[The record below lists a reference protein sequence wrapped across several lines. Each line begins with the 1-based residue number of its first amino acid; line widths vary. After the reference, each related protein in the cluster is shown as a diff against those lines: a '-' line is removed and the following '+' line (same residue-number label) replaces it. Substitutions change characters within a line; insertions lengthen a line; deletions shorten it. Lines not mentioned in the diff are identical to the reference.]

1 VPIGVL
7 VSSLHEVGPQK
18 GAFSSRESR
27 GFEFDLSL
35 LTAGREP
42 SRPTRVRS
50 RSLLR
55 ATSGGWAWYLATS
68 APHSEANP
76 GFLSGV
82 GARW

>member
-1 VPIGVL
+1 MPIGVL

-42 SRPTRVRS
+42 SRPTTGRIEIANDDHS
-50 RSLLR
+50 R
-55 ATSGGWAWYLATS
+55 GGLT
-68 APHSEANP
+68 
-76 GFLSGV
+76 
-82 GARW
+82 